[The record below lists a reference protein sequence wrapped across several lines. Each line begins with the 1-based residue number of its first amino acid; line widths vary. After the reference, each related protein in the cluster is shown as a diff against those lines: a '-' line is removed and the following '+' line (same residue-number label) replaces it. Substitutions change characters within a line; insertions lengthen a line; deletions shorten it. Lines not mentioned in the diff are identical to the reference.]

1 MIAGLLEILRFP
13 VQLTYAR
20 HTVIDHHGLFVSDIE
35 GRLGVEDLEAGGPED
50 AARSVVLDFTTVAS
64 RVEHHSNLDGAT
76 PNPPVYPAASVP
88 TAPSCASCNPAYT
101 PPSDSRY
108 S

>member
-76 PNPPVYPAASVP
+76 PNPPVQSPLLSHRAGHTRYFHE
-88 TAPSCASCNPAYT
+88 PSHE
-101 PPSDSRY
+101 RE
-108 S
+108 